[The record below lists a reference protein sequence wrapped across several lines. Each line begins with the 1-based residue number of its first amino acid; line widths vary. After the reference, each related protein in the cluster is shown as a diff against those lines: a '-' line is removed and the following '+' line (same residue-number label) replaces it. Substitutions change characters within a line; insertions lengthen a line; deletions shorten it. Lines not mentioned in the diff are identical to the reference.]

1 MYNLAS
7 FLKKKGVLDE
17 AEIMARRSL
26 EGYASR
32 GLKADVKDGVR
43 QLGGILRAQKKD
55 EEADELEQR
64 YNK

>member
-1 MYNLAS
+1 
-7 FLKKKGVLDE
+7 
-17 AEIMARRSL
+17 MARRSL